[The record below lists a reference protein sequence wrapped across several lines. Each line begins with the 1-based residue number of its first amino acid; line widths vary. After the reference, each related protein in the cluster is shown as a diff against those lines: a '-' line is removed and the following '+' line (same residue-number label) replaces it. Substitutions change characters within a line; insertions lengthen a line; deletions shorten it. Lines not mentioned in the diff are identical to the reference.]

1 MFCENCGKQL
11 IRGYSFCIECGSPV
25 PPEVLEEGGLP
36 GRSGEAAD
44 NAKETYEKTEKAA
57 EKIAG
62 DVQASMPGI
71 EPIGSNKDEGTL
83 VFCP

>member
-36 GRSGEAAD
+36 GRSGEASE
-44 NAKETYEKTEKAA
+44 NTPENA
-57 EKIAG
+57 EKNSDNVSEENVG
-62 DVQASMPGI
+62 DVQASMP
-71 EPIGSNKDEGTL
+71 
-83 VFCP
+83 